1 MITLKQFLITTLM
14 TLCIG
19 TAYAQDHVRVTRYNL
34 RGKTAAGTRPRKGII
49 AVSRDLLKKYPLHS
63 TVRLEGYGSF
73 VVEDVMGAR
82 SRRSVD
88 IWSDKKIPNGKNV
101 KLTLVHSPKKTK
113 K

>member
-1 MITLKQFLITTLM
+1 M

-19 TAYAQDHVRVTRYNL
+19 TACAQDHVQVTRYNL
-34 RGKTAAGTRPRKGII
+34 RGKTAAGTRPRNGII

-82 SRRSVD
+82 HRRCVD

-101 KLTLVHSPKKTK
+101 KMTLEKSPRKKQK
-113 K
+113 